1 MDSTP
6 IYTELQ
12 QTLID
17 PEDDNWGASSP
28 PEFASALHQ
37 QAAQQAAQ
45 HAAQSQEQASVPE
58 ETQSEVG
65 ESPKKHASRSGGRRH
80 RAED

>member
-12 QTLID
+12 HTLID
-17 PEDDNWGASSP
+17 PEDDNWAPSAP
-28 PEFASALHQ
+28 PEFASSLA
-37 QAAQQAAQ
+37 
-45 HAAQSQEQASVPE
+45 
-58 ETQSEVG
+58 G
-65 ESPKKHASRSGGRRH
+65 ESDSESGSETRKATPRTGGRRR